1 MAQMERGHKN
11 TVIACSKLAEKNC
24 TNFFNGKCLGEQRCP
39 VVNGSISKGLRC
51 PYFEAAVLPSDEQL
65 QEEYQVQILKQST
78 SYSSK
83 KCKGCNRIFKTDNY
97 RVQYC
102 GDTCK
107 SISNRNNKR
116 LYATKSRK
124 SAIKE

>member
-1 MAQMERGHKN
+1 MERNHKN

-24 TNFFNGKCLGEQRCP
+24 ANFLNGKCLGENRCP
-39 VVNGSISKGLRC
+39 VYNGSISKGLRC
-51 PYFEAAVLPSDEQL
+51 PYFEESVLPSDEQL
-65 QEEYQVQILKQST
+65 QENYQVHILKQSA

-83 KCKGCNRIFKTDNY
+83 KCKGCNRVFKTDNY
-97 RVQYC
+97 RLQYC

-107 SISNRNNKR
+107 GISNRNNKR
-116 LYATKSRK
+116 LYASKSRK